1 MRKRRL
7 RPTVTVLHPMKGVLR
22 ALCVIGAAAG
32 SGALRTPPARAAINS
47 LPGWEG
53 PLPSKMYNGWIDAGL
68 PPSGVGTMCDLPTH
82 AFRSSSCLLSHFFFF
97 TKSHAS
103 VRRSRYFHYWFVE
116 SERDPATDPL
126 LVNPPLSPI
135 NHDSRKP

>member
-7 RPTVTVLHPMKGVLR
+7 RPTFTVLHAMKGVLR

-68 PPSGVGTMCDLPTH
+68 PPSGVGTM
-82 AFRSSSCLLSHFFFF
+82 
-97 TKSHAS
+97 
-103 VRRSRYFHYWFVE
+103 YFHYWFVE